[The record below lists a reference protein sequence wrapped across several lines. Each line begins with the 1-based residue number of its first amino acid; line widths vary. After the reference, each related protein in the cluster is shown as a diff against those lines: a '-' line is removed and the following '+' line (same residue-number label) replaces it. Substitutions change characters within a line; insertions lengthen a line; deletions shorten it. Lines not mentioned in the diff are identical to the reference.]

1 MKKRCIPNSKKKS
14 VFSLTASLPKIG
26 FSSSIAKTSPNINL
40 QKTITNKNIPKIINP
55 NIKVLLKTNK
65 ALSKRY
71 KPNKTIEIIHKLNL
85 ESNIKETFLEE
96 IKKEQKR
103 EKINSNREIKER
115 RLGLLKKEDLDAEE
129 EKNKEISI
137 KNIREISIEKLNSKE
152 KEKEIEKN
160 YKQNIKDSIEL
171 EKKISELH
179 KKIIEL
185 TDLIE
190 GRKLEINV
198 MNTYGKKIDKKNIAS
213 ERAIARSLK
222 RKNSFELKDKPPEKK
237 KFIRRAS
244 VFKKDDFETEAKL
257 IVKKHQRDE
266 KGKQIKIEVDALIKD
281 LEKLLKENQDLKEK
295 LTEKKNTIH
304 DLKNKLIDLY
314 HTTLFEGLDFRG
326 EGLARIIL
334 NIWNLGIN
342 VDMNFIPTYLD
353 RDSTEFLFKK
363 ARQIIDMTKIRE
375 LIEEKEKDFK
385 ENLKKWKKRNNL
397 SIGSNK
403 NLKNYFFKTKIFE
416 DEDNSLSGDYPIS
429 TLFMNNYKKENE
441 IEFEKNVPTKINYDN
456 LKSWNIP
463 KLIIEK
469 NKNLEDSKYMEQ
481 SLKNKIEMEDKK
493 EVNRICKEFLFNGYE
508 KKYNVCIETVIGAL
522 FGEINKDDMLNY
534 YYKIKK
540 ENQDNLKKIE
550 FYYPLTERKKK

>member
-55 NIKVLLKTNK
+55 NIKILLKTNK

-222 RKNSFELKDKPPEKK
+222 RKNSFELKDKQPEKK

-281 LEKLLKENQDLKEK
+281 LENLLKENQDLKEK

>member
-40 QKTITNKNIPKIINP
+40 QKTITNKNIPKIINH

-281 LEKLLKENQDLKEK
+281 LENLLKENQDLKEK
-295 LTEKKNTIH
+295 LTEKK
-304 DLKNKLIDLY
+304 
-314 HTTLFEGLDFRG
+314 
-326 EGLARIIL
+326 
-334 NIWNLGIN
+334 
-342 VDMNFIPTYLD
+342 
-353 RDSTEFLFKK
+353 
-363 ARQIIDMTKIRE
+363 
-375 LIEEKEKDFK
+375 
-385 ENLKKWKKRNNL
+385 
-397 SIGSNK
+397 
-403 NLKNYFFKTKIFE
+403 
-416 DEDNSLSGDYPIS
+416 
-429 TLFMNNYKKENE
+429 
-441 IEFEKNVPTKINYDN
+441 
-456 LKSWNIP
+456 
-463 KLIIEK
+463 
-469 NKNLEDSKYMEQ
+469 
-481 SLKNKIEMEDKK
+481 
-493 EVNRICKEFLFNGYE
+493 
-508 KKYNVCIETVIGAL
+508 KYNS
-522 FGEINKDDMLNY
+522 
-534 YYKIKK
+534 
-540 ENQDNLKKIE
+540 
-550 FYYPLTERKKK
+550 

>member
-1 MKKRCIPNSKKKS
+1 MKPRCIPNSKKKS

-40 QKTITNKNIPKIINP
+40 QKTITNKNIPKIIKP

-222 RKNSFELKDKPPEKK
+222 RKNSFELKDKQPEKK

-326 EGLARIIL
+326 EGLARIIF

>member
-55 NIKVLLKTNK
+55 NLKILLKTNK

-222 RKNSFELKDKPPEKK
+222 RKNSFELKDKQPEKK

>member
-55 NIKVLLKTNK
+55 NLKILLKTNK

-222 RKNSFELKDKPPEKK
+222 RKNSFELKNKPPEKK

-281 LEKLLKENQDLKEK
+281 LENLLKENQDLKEK

-326 EGLARIIL
+326 EGLARIIF